1 MIKGDNVY
9 LRLTEKY
16 DLNRIM
22 DIYKET
28 VKNKFEYNKHKKY
41 IYDNFNKILSSPLTC
56 LSIINEK
63 DVLVG
68 FTTYIEEENDI
79 YKFGITIGERFRN
92 RGYGKEVINLIKEHL
107 FAVKN
112 AKSITLEVEMN
123 NESAISCYNT
133 CGFVISEF
141 ADFKSIKE
149 DIMKMEL
156 INDNYKYYERKCS

>member
-1 MIKGDNVY
+1 
-9 LRLTEKY
+9 
-16 DLNRIM
+16 
-22 DIYKET
+22 
-28 VKNKFEYNKHKKY
+28 
-41 IYDNFNKILSSPLTC
+41 
-56 LSIINEK
+56 
-63 DVLVG
+63 
-68 FTTYIEEENDI
+68 
-79 YKFGITIGERFRN
+79 
-92 RGYGKEVINLIKEHL
+92 
-107 FAVKN
+107 KN